1 MLHCLVSLVEI
12 SEVKKLLANQFK
24 NDYEYEQAKKR
35 IKKGAVEAR
44 NKRLQRDYDVDGMI
58 VSGDS
63 ESGQESLYYSLN
75 KEYC

>member
-1 MLHCLVSLVEI
+1 M
-12 SEVKKLLANQFK
+12 KKLLANQFK

-44 NKRLQRDYDVDGMI
+44 NRRLQRDYDVSGMV

-63 ESGQESLYYSLN
+63 EIGHESLYYSLN
-75 KEYC
+75 KEYCYE

>member
-1 MLHCLVSLVEI
+1 M
-12 SEVKKLLANQFK
+12 KKLLATQFK

-44 NKRLQRDYDVDGMI
+44 NKRLQRDYN
-58 VSGDS
+58 VSGMVVSGGS
-63 ESGQESLYYSLN
+63 ESSQESLYYSLN

>member
-1 MLHCLVSLVEI
+1 M
-12 SEVKKLLANQFK
+12 KKLLANQFR

-44 NKRLQRDYDVDGMI
+44 NKRLQRDYDVSGMV

-63 ESGQESLYYSLN
+63 ENGQESLHYSLN
-75 KEYC
+75 KEYCYE

>member
-1 MLHCLVSLVEI
+1 M
-12 SEVKKLLANQFK
+12 KKLLVNQFK

-44 NKRLQRDYDVDGMI
+44 NKRLQRDYDVSGMV
-58 VSGDS
+58 VSGDI

-75 KEYC
+75 NEYCYE

>member
-1 MLHCLVSLVEI
+1 MR
-12 SEVKKLLANQFK
+12 KLLANQFK

-35 IKKGAVEAR
+35 IKKGAVQAR
-44 NKRLQRDYDVDGMI
+44 NKRLQRDYDVSGM
-58 VSGDS
+58 VASGDS

>member
-1 MLHCLVSLVEI
+1 M
-12 SEVKKLLANQFK
+12 KKLLANQFK

-44 NKRLQRDYDVDGMI
+44 NKRLQRDYDVGGMVVLGDG
-58 VSGDS
+58 

-75 KEYC
+75 KEYCYE

>member
-1 MLHCLVSLVEI
+1 
-12 SEVKKLLANQFK
+12 VKKLLANQFR

-44 NKRLQRDYDVDGMI
+44 NKRLQRDYDVSGMV

-63 ESGQESLYYSLN
+63 ENGQESLYCGLN
-75 KEYC
+75 KEYCYE

>member
-1 MLHCLVSLVEI
+1 M
-12 SEVKKLLANQFK
+12 KKLLANQFK

-44 NKRLQRDYDVDGMI
+44 NKRLQRDYDVDGMF
-58 VSGDS
+58 VSGDI

-75 KEYC
+75 EEFC

>member
-1 MLHCLVSLVEI
+1 M
-12 SEVKKLLANQFK
+12 KKLLANQFK

-44 NKRLQRDYDVDGMI
+44 NKRLQRDYDVDGMF

-63 ESGQESLYYSLN
+63 ESGQDSLYYSLN
-75 KEYC
+75 EEYCHE

>member
-1 MLHCLVSLVEI
+1 M
-12 SEVKKLLANQFK
+12 KKLSANQFK

-44 NKRLQRDYDVDGMI
+44 NKSLQRDYDVGGMF

-63 ESGQESLYYSLN
+63 EIGQDSLYYSLN

>member
-1 MLHCLVSLVEI
+1 M
-12 SEVKKLLANQFK
+12 KKLLVNQFK

-44 NKRLQRDYDVDGMI
+44 NKRLQRDYDVSGAV

-75 KEYC
+75 NEYCYE